1 MSYLKKLK
9 TAKDRKELAKL
20 LGYKPSTL
28 TAIIYMTPLPEK
40 YSTFDIPKK
49 NGGVRT
55 IKAPEPKLKKLQTHL
70 AHLLQACLAEI
81 EADKLSRPVSFGFR
95 KKGRITD
102 NAKVHKGR
110 RHVLNIDLAD
120 FFPSFHFG
128 RVRGFFLKDKN
139 FELSDQ
145 VATTIAQIACDGA
158 ALPQGSPCSP
168 VISELIGHVLDVRL
182 LRLSKKHRVTYSR
195 YADDITFSTNNK
207 AFPTALASQD
217 PVDPAK
223 WVLGAELINKVQE
236 SGFQINPDKT
246 RMSCRGSRQMVTGL
260 VVNSKVNIKS
270 EYYRNAR
277 AMCDSLFQR
286 GSYFRDFTPPVED
299 GGPPTPNY
307 IISLNPLEGVLSFA
321 YNVTQSE
328 ERREVAEQRKEPRA
342 IRELYRRF
350 LFYKYCVAP
359 SQPLLI
365 TEGKTDPVYLREAI
379 IRRTA
384 YHPMLGE
391 FGPTGFKFAIRF
403 FNYEGQLHEIM
414 DLGGGTGDLK
424 SVPMDYL
431 RNFKPYRKRKPF
443 KHKPMKHPVI
453 IVLDN
458 DKGLQGVASFLKEN
472 FGTII
477 SLTTTDNFYHI
488 IENLYVI
495 KTPETASMTC
505 IESMFPQIWL
515 KHSLNGKTFNP
526 DKPDITKEFGKEIF
540 AKSVVKPNAGS
551 IDFSGF
557 DPFLDRIIAVFNH
570 FYG

>member
-1 MSYLKKLK
+1 VSYLKKLK
-9 TAKDRKELAKL
+9 ATTDRKGLAAL
-20 LGYKPSTL
+20 LGYQPSKL
-28 TAIIYMTPLPEK
+28 TAIVYMTPLSAK
-40 YSTFDIPKK
+40 YFTFDIPKK
-49 NGGVRT
+49 SGGKRT
-55 IKAPEPKLKKLQTHL
+55 IKAPERKLKKLQAHL
-70 AHLLQACLAEI
+70 AHVLQACLIEI
-81 EADKLSRPVSFGFR
+81 EADKLSGPVSFGFR
-95 KKGRITD
+95 KEGRITD

-110 RHVLNIDLAD
+110 RYVLNIDLAD

-139 FELSDQ
+139 FELPDQ

-168 VISELIGHVLDVRL
+168 IISELIGRVLDVRL
-182 LRLSKKHRVTYSR
+182 LRLAKKHRVTYSR

-217 PVDPAK
+217 PADPAK
-223 WVLGAELINKVQE
+223 WVLGDELVNKVHG

-277 AMCDSLFQR
+277 AMCDSLFQS
-286 GSYFRDFTPPVED
+286 GVYFRDFVIPEKD
-299 GGPPTPNY
+299 DDLITPNY
-307 IISLNPLEGVLSFA
+307 ISSLNTLEGILSFA
-321 YNVTQSE
+321 YNVTQSKE
-328 ERREVAEQRKEPRA
+328 SREIAEQRKNPRA

-359 SQPLLI
+359 SHPLLI

-379 IRRTA
+379 MRQTA
-384 YHPMLGE
+384 YHPTLGE
-391 FGPTGFKFAIRF
+391 FGPKGFKFAVRF
-403 FNYEGQLHEIM
+403 FNYEGQAHEIM

-443 KHKPMKHPVI
+443 KHKPMRHPVI
-453 IVLDN
+453 IALDN
-458 DKGLQGVASFLKEN
+458 DEGLKGVASFLKEN
-472 FGTII
+472 FGTTI
-477 SLTTTDNFYHI
+477 SPTTKDDFYHI

-495 KTPETASMTC
+495 KTPETGQKTC
-505 IESMFPQIWL
+505 IESMFPDKWL
-515 KHSLNGKTFNP
+515 KYPLNGKTFNP
-526 DKPDITKEFGKEIF
+526 DKPDISKEFGKEIF
-540 AKSVVKPNAGS
+540 AKHVVKPNADD
-551 IDFSGF
+551 INFSGF
-557 DPFLDRIIAVFNH
+557 DPFLDRIISVFNH
-570 FYG
+570 FY